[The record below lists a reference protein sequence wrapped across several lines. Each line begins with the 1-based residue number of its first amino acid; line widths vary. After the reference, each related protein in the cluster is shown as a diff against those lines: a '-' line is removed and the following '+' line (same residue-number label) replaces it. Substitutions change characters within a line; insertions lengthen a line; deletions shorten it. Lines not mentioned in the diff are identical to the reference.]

1 MVEKKDLWTSNRSK
15 YSCLKKPQTCQLVF
29 GETFWYGIA
38 ASKKGSTWYT
48 EVDAWDG
55 VSEVSSSVAPIW
67 AATLI
72 EPQMMK
78 KEWGRSHGPT
88 ITMHIIARRLKISTC
103 AYSEPWTSYLIYWIQ
118 IWLRR
123 LDNSDTVIPILS
135 ISTPSGN
142 LTKRLNIAIYTEFE
156 DTTRCDF
163 LHFAVSLPQGL

>member
-29 GETFWYGIA
+29 GETFRYGIA
-38 ASKKGSTWYT
+38 ASKIGSTWYT

-67 AATLI
+67 AATNH
-72 EPQMMK
+72 
-78 KEWGRSHGPT
+78 RSHGPT
-88 ITMHIIARRLKISTC
+88 KTMHMIARRLKISTY
-103 AYSEPWTSYLIYWIQ
+103 AYLEPWTSYLIYWIQ